1 MLAALAPLAALVREL
16 LPLCA
21 AGRGT
26 QALRHDLSQ
35 LALHVGAQSARGPL
49 RAMVLASRRGDPDGV
64 RRELAALEELMRA
77 ADAVAAT
84 RPELLVGRWIAE
96 ARALAGADAALARE
110 LERDARS
117 LISVW
122 GTQDSGL
129 HDYSARHWSGPLT
142 DLHLRRWQAWGRWLA
157 ERAEAAERIGSDSP
171 AGTAAGPSDLAVLR
185 AEIQRIEEDWRG
197 DTAPCPTSPRGDL
210 VTAAQHLLDLAEA
223 QLPRLASS
231 EGGP

>member
-1 MLAALAPLAALVREL
+1 M
-16 LPLCA
+16 
-21 AGRGT
+21 
-26 QALRHDLSQ
+26 
-35 LALHVGAQSARGPL
+35 
-49 RAMVLASRRGDPDGV
+49 
-64 RRELAALEELMRA
+64 
-77 ADAVAAT
+77 
-84 RPELLVGRWIAE
+84 
-96 ARALAGADAALARE
+96 
-110 LERDARS
+110 
-117 LISVW
+117 W